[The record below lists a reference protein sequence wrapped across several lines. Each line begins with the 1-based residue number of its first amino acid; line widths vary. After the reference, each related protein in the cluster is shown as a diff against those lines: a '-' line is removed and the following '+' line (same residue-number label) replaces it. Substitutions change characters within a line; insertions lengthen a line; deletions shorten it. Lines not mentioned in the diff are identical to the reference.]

1 MEKFAYDIEPG
12 AIMDF
17 VEDRFMLVIKDD
29 VWEPHEIE
37 MARSKM
43 DLTFCYTQDIAIF
56 ILEGG
61 SIDSSDFYFNIQDCD
76 WKEALLNQKLI
87 DVELLLVDQNNNI
100 CLKKRKT
107 LSAEQSE
114 TILQCLK
121 KQADVQFM
129 PNEYDINVMGIQSA
143 YEPFELTKYAV
154 VTMKF

>member
-43 DLTFCYTQDIAIF
+43 DLTFCYTHDIAIF

-76 WKEALLNQKLI
+76 WKDILLNQKLI
-87 DVELLLVDQNNNI
+87 DVELLLVDRKNNI

-107 LSAEQSE
+107 LTAEQSAI
-114 TILQCLK
+114 ILQCLK
-121 KQADVQFM
+121 KQADVKFM
-129 PNEYDINVMGIQSA
+129 PNEYDINVMGIQNA
-143 YEPFELTKYAV
+143 YEPFELVKYAV
-154 VTMKF
+154 VSMKF